1 MNKKLKNI
9 VLIIAVIAVAVSC
22 YATVAAFTAQKTVK
36 NVITAG
42 NIKIELKEMTIKEGE
57 DAPVPFEDGFAVLP
71 GAQISKIV
79 TVKNTGKNAA
89 YVRIKA
95 VNTVSVMTDDGLE
108 IDEELTAAVNEL
120 VTLDINTA
128 DWTYKDDG
136 YYYYNKVLQA
146 EEETTSLFTKADI
159 STTMPN
165 EYQGTTL
172 KLGITVYAVQ
182 AANNGESVFDA
193 AGWPN

>member
-9 VLIIAVIAVAVSC
+9 VLIIAVIAIAVSC
-22 YATVAAFTAQKTVK
+22 YATVAAFTSQKTVK

-57 DAPVPFEDGFAVLP
+57 DAPVPFEDGFAILP
-71 GAQISKIV
+71 GTQISKIV

-95 VNTVSVMTDDGLE
+95 VNTVSVTTDNGLE
-108 IDEELTAAVNEL
+108 PDEELTAAVNEL
-120 VTLDINTA
+120 ITLNINTA

-136 YYYYNKVLQA
+136 YYYYNKVLQP

-159 STTMPN
+159 STAMPN

-182 AANNGESVFDA
+182 AANNGTSVFDA